1 MKVCVFNRSYWPDD
15 GATGQ
20 LLAQLCEDLVARH
33 GMEVT
38 VVCGERPGDGGRG
51 FGLVRRETRNGV
63 EILRARGTTFDKS
76 RFAGRVVNYLS
87 YFFSAWVAGRRTARP
102 DVVVALT
109 DPPIIGLAALY
120 AARRAGAR
128 FVYVCQD
135 LFPEVT
141 RLMENFRSRLMDAA
155 LERVGRALV
164 ARADRIVAV
173 GETMRDRLVEGK
185 GADPARVTVIHNWAD
200 CAAIIPR
207 PKDNAFARAHGLV
220 EPFVV
225 MHSGNLGLSQN
236 LDTFVDA
243 AARLRGEPGIEWVL
257 MGGGARQAALAA
269 RVSELGLERVR
280 FLPRQ
285 PEEGLADAFG
295 SADMFVIGLRQGL
308 AGCIVPSKLYGIL
321 AAGRPY
327 VAAVEPACEVAN
339 ITFKHDCG
347 LLAPPGDAAVLAS
360 RVLELY
366 RDRELCRHL
375 GANARRAAESFDRP
389 GQVDAYAR
397 ILREA
402 GSEPRPVRQSR
413 RKRAFDVAL
422 AGLGLVLSAPLWALV
437 ALAIKLG
444 DGGPVLFSQERVGVG
459 GRPFRSLKFRSM
471 VPDAERFGPLQAM
484 EGDRRITP
492 VGSWLRAAA
501 IDELPQLWNI
511 FVGDMSFVGP
521 RALVPAEIETS
532 SGGAL
537 GRLADVPGYE
547 RRHQVRPGLTGI
559 AQVFAAR
566 DVPRRRKF
574 RYDLLYIRRRSFWLD
589 LRLIAMSFWITGL
602 GRWDRRG
609 PKI

>member
-1 MKVCVFNRSYWPDD
+1 MRVCVFNRSYWPDD

-76 RFAGRVVNYLS
+76 RFAGRVANYIS
-87 YFFSAWVAGRRTARP
+87 YFFSAWVAGRRAARP

-207 PKDNAFARAHGLV
+207 PKDNAFARAHGLA

-257 MGGGARQAALAA
+257 MGGGARQATLAT

-285 PEEGLADAFG
+285 PEEDLADAFG
-295 SADMFVIGLRQGL
+295 SADIFVIGLRQGL
-308 AGCIVPSKLYGIL
+308 AGCIVPSSIL
-321 AAGRPY
+321 
-327 VAAVEPACEVAN
+327 
-339 ITFKHDCG
+339 I
-347 LLAPPGDAAVLAS
+347 PP
-360 RVLELY
+360 
-366 RDRELCRHL
+366 
-375 GANARRAAESFDRP
+375 P
-389 GQVDAYAR
+389 R
-397 ILREA
+397 I
-402 GSEPRPVRQSR
+402 
-413 RKRAFDVAL
+413 
-422 AGLGLVLSAPLWALV
+422 
-437 ALAIKLG
+437 
-444 DGGPVLFSQERVGVG
+444 
-459 GRPFRSLKFRSM
+459 
-471 VPDAERFGPLQAM
+471 
-484 EGDRRITP
+484 
-492 VGSWLRAAA
+492 
-501 IDELPQLWNI
+501 
-511 FVGDMSFVGP
+511 
-521 RALVPAEIETS
+521 
-532 SGGAL
+532 
-537 GRLADVPGYE
+537 
-547 RRHQVRPGLTGI
+547 
-559 AQVFAAR
+559 
-566 DVPRRRKF
+566 
-574 RYDLLYIRRRSFWLD
+574 
-589 LRLIAMSFWITGL
+589 
-602 GRWDRRG
+602 
-609 PKI
+609 

>member
-1 MKVCVFNRSYWPDD
+1 MRVCVFNRSYWPDD

-76 RFAGRVVNYLS
+76 RFAGRVANYIS
-87 YFFSAWVAGRRTARP
+87 YFFSAWVAGRRAARP

-141 RLMENFRSRLMDAA
+141 RLMESFRSRLMDAA

-207 PKDNAFARAHGLV
+207 PKDNAFARAHGLA

-236 LDTFVDA
+236 LDTFVEA

-295 SADMFVIGLRQGL
+295 SADIFVIGLRQGL

-437 ALAIKLG
+437 AIAIKLG

-471 VPDAERFGPLQAM
+471 VPDAERFGPLQATQ
-484 EGDRRITP
+484 GDCRITP
-492 VGSWLRAAA
+492 VGYWLRASA

-511 FVGDMSFVGP
+511 FVGDMSFGCEPHQPSPRLGLRPQLELP
-521 RALVPAEIETS
+521 RA
-532 SGGAL
+532 SG
-537 GRLADVPGYE
+537 P
-547 RRHQVRPGLTGI
+547 
-559 AQVFAAR
+559 AAR
-566 DVPRRRKF
+566 GV
-574 RYDLLYIRRRSFWLD
+574 
-589 LRLIAMSFWITGL
+589 
-602 GRWDRRG
+602 RG
-609 PKI
+609 CSS

>member
-87 YFFSAWVAGRRTARP
+87 YFFSAWVAGRRAARP

-135 LFPEVT
+135 LFTEVT

-185 GADPARVTVIHNWAD
+185 GADPARVMVIHNWAD

-207 PKDNAFARAHGLV
+207 PKDNAFARAHGLA

-243 AARLRGEPGIEWVL
+243 
-257 MGGGARQAALAA
+257 
-269 RVSELGLERVR
+269 
-280 FLPRQ
+280 
-285 PEEGLADAFG
+285 
-295 SADMFVIGLRQGL
+295 
-308 AGCIVPSKLYGIL
+308 
-321 AAGRPY
+321 
-327 VAAVEPACEVAN
+327 
-339 ITFKHDCG
+339 
-347 LLAPPGDAAVLAS
+347 
-360 RVLELY
+360 
-366 RDRELCRHL
+366 
-375 GANARRAAESFDRP
+375 
-389 GQVDAYAR
+389 
-397 ILREA
+397 
-402 GSEPRPVRQSR
+402 
-413 RKRAFDVAL
+413 
-422 AGLGLVLSAPLWALV
+422 
-437 ALAIKLG
+437 
-444 DGGPVLFSQERVGVG
+444 
-459 GRPFRSLKFRSM
+459 
-471 VPDAERFGPLQAM
+471 
-484 EGDRRITP
+484 
-492 VGSWLRAAA
+492 
-501 IDELPQLWNI
+501 
-511 FVGDMSFVGP
+511 
-521 RALVPAEIETS
+521 
-532 SGGAL
+532 
-537 GRLADVPGYE
+537 
-547 RRHQVRPGLTGI
+547 
-559 AQVFAAR
+559 
-566 DVPRRRKF
+566 
-574 RYDLLYIRRRSFWLD
+574 
-589 LRLIAMSFWITGL
+589 
-602 GRWDRRG
+602 
-609 PKI
+609 

>member
-1 MKVCVFNRSYWPDD
+1 
-15 GATGQ
+15 
-20 LLAQLCEDLVARH
+20 
-33 GMEVT
+33 
-38 VVCGERPGDGGRG
+38 
-51 FGLVRRETRNGV
+51 
-63 EILRARGTTFDKS
+63 
-76 RFAGRVVNYLS
+76 
-87 YFFSAWVAGRRTARP
+87 
-102 DVVVALT
+102 VVVALT
-109 DPPIIGLAALY
+109 DPPIIGLAALH

-141 RLMENFRSRLMDAA
+141 RIMEDFRSRLIDGA

-236 LDTFVDA
+236 LDAFVDA
-243 AARLRGEPGIEWVL
+243 AARLRGESGIEWVL
-257 MGGGARQAALAA
+257 MGGGARQAALRE

-295 SADMFVIGLRQGL
+295 SADIFVIGLRQGL

-327 VAAVEPACEVAN
+327 IAAVEAACEVAN

-347 LLAPPGDAAVLAS
+347 LLAPPGDAAVLAAQ
-360 RVLELY
+360 VLELY

-375 GANARRAAESFDRP
+375 GANARRAAEGFDRP

-397 ILREA
+397 ILRDSA
-402 GSEPRPVRQSR
+402 TEPRPVRHSR

-422 AGLGLVLSAPLWALV
+422 SGLGLVLSAP
-437 ALAIKLG
+437 I
-444 DGGPVLFSQERVGVG
+444 
-459 GRPFRSLKFRSM
+459 
-471 VPDAERFGPLQAM
+471 
-484 EGDRRITP
+484 
-492 VGSWLRAAA
+492 
-501 IDELPQLWNI
+501 
-511 FVGDMSFVGP
+511 
-521 RALVPAEIETS
+521 
-532 SGGAL
+532 
-537 GRLADVPGYE
+537 
-547 RRHQVRPGLTGI
+547 
-559 AQVFAAR
+559 
-566 DVPRRRKF
+566 
-574 RYDLLYIRRRSFWLD
+574 
-589 LRLIAMSFWITGL
+589 
-602 GRWDRRG
+602 
-609 PKI
+609 